1 MRGQSVP
8 GTQNAPPFVKG
19 YADGFTVDLHCSNDR
34 YINAEV
40 NAMIKSLL
48 TETDLANRDATMAE
62 IWKNVQEDR
71 VFLMVHNQILAHAA
85 KENVQVAVHPENQP
99 SMTEVT
105 FK

>member
-1 MRGQSVP
+1 
-8 GTQNAPPFVKG
+8 
-19 YADGFTVDLHCSNDR
+19 
-34 YINAEV
+34 
-40 NAMIKSLL
+40 
-48 TETDLANRDATMAE
+48 
-62 IWKNVQEDR
+62 VQEDR